1 MDYPTESDYETELD
15 YVDQDTTNQD
25 EEDDE
30 DSTLKDQDVL
40 QLEDDNESE
49 LDDKCATKL
58 EQMQISAEG
67 NEKETSDQEEP
78 TEKRQLRERKTKP
91 GEYKDRHSGKQE
103 RTPKDTN
110 SKRKTSTKTAKTGN
124 NERKETP
131 AGQQGSTAEDTNKE
145 IKSLREQINKIKRIS
160 KEKETENARLNRT
173 IEEKDEEIRTLKE
186 ELKQKDKELIQV
198 KEQLL
203 QILLT
208 ERQNTDRDTEHM
220 DTEETQKP
228 TMIIASDSN
237 TGRMLP
243 DIKSQ
248 LNDHSITRVTTMTS
262 KDTKAWA
269 EQENEETLNG
279 NTVIIHVGTNDI
291 RHGEKARNILA
302 NIRNAAAIVEEKG
315 AICLIM
321 QIPPMY
327 TTSEESRETVKLNA
341 MFEGTL
347 ETQLITNTPIEQDR
361 NMIEEDGYHLT
372 RKGTATCA
380 KQIAAYMK
388 QSSQPPERTITSEHQ
403 SYTVEVRN
411 TTPPHIETIETTA
424 EIAGRVIGQGASNIK
439 RIKAKSQQSRK
450 ATKEFSKLKDP
461 KTTHTKPDK
470 TSAG

>member
-1 MDYPTESDYETELD
+1 MVGTRGSQSGIAWTPLSTIIIRSAGPNKNPRVHYNRLADGTHATSETNQKWASKIINTIQENRTRHPTNQTQRHWNSNLPPQKYTQNHTQKASSHRHQITASHATPPYPGNRAQESVQENQESLGMREGNKGDMDYPTESDYETELD
-15 YVDQDTTNQD
+15 YVDQDTTNPD

-30 DSTLKDQDVL
+30 YSTLKDQDVL

-67 NEKETSDQEEP
+67 NEKETPDQEEP

-145 IKSLREQINKIKRIS
+145 IKSLIEQINKIKRIS

-228 TMIIASDSN
+228 TMIIAGDSN

-248 LNDHSITRVTTMTS
+248 LSDHSITRVTTMTS

-279 NTVIIHVGTNDI
+279 NTVIIHVGTKDI

-315 AICLIM
+315 AIC
-321 QIPPMY
+321 
-327 TTSEESRETVKLNA
+327 
-341 MFEGTL
+341 
-347 ETQLITNTPIEQDR
+347 
-361 NMIEEDGYHLT
+361 
-372 RKGTATCA
+372 
-380 KQIAAYMK
+380 
-388 QSSQPPERTITSEHQ
+388 
-403 SYTVEVRN
+403 
-411 TTPPHIETIETTA
+411 
-424 EIAGRVIGQGASNIK
+424 
-439 RIKAKSQQSRK
+439 
-450 ATKEFSKLKDP
+450 
-461 KTTHTKPDK
+461 
-470 TSAG
+470 

>member
-1 MDYPTESDYETELD
+1 MGYPTESDYETELD
-15 YVDQDTTNQD
+15 YVDQDTTNPD

-58 EQMQISAEG
+58 EQMQISTEG
-67 NEKETSDQEEP
+67 NEKETPDQEEP
-78 TEKRQLRERKTKP
+78 TEKRQLRERKTRP

-103 RTPKDTN
+103 KTPKDTN
-110 SKRKTSTKTAKTGN
+110 AKRKTSTKTGN

-186 ELKQKDKELIQV
+186 ELKQKDKELVQV

-203 QILLT
+203 QILLK

-220 DTEETQKP
+220 DTEEAQKP
-228 TMIIASDSN
+228 TMIIAGDSN

-262 KDTKAWA
+262 
-269 EQENEETLNG
+269 
-279 NTVIIHVGTNDI
+279 
-291 RHGEKARNILA
+291 
-302 NIRNAAAIVEEKG
+302 
-315 AICLIM
+315 
-321 QIPPMY
+321 
-327 TTSEESRETVKLNA
+327 
-341 MFEGTL
+341 
-347 ETQLITNTPIEQDR
+347 
-361 NMIEEDGYHLT
+361 EDKSMGWT
-372 RKGTATCA
+372 RK
-380 KQIAAYMK
+380 
-388 QSSQPPERTITSEHQ
+388 R
-403 SYTVEVRN
+403 RN
-411 TTPPHIETIETTA
+411 TQWKYSNNTCGNQRHQTWWEGQKYPRKHQECRRHSRGKGSDLLDNANPTHVHHKWRKPRNSET
-424 EIAGRVIGQGASNIK
+424 
-439 RIKAKSQQSRK
+439 
-450 ATKEFSKLKDP
+450 
-461 KTTHTKPDK
+461 
-470 TSAG
+470 